1 MSILPNCKLVAKFIR
16 CTLVLGFCLCTFY
29 FSLSFSQVTELW
41 RFPTPLLPL
50 SLSAPSTANQHIQI
64 LQTVTPGPTSS
75 LATWLTRK
83 NEKVQFL
90 SMPSPC
96 SLILNNH
103 FKATLTALSLSSLL
117 MSHERCC
124 SSEVLKCIIEMIW
137 RGARRRWP
145 HFGRVNLG
153 YGWVHTA
160 HIHSCNQYL
169 NLQMSLWLNS
179 QSNY

>member
-1 MSILPNCKLVAKFIR
+1 M

-50 SLSAPSTANQHIQI
+50 SLSEASTANQHIQI
-64 LQTVTPGPTSS
+64 DFANSY
-75 LATWLTRK
+75 TWPNLKPCHMTHK
-83 NEKVQFL
+83 EKWKVQFL
-90 SMPSPC
+90 SMPSAC

-124 SSEVLKCIIEMIW
+124 SSEVLKCIIEKIW
-137 RGARRRWP
+137 SRARRRWP
-145 HFGRVNLG
+145 HFCMVSLG
-153 YGWVHTA
+153 LSAHSTHT
-160 HIHSCNQYL
+160 Q
-169 NLQMSLWLNS
+169 LQSTFKPANVSLAKFTK
-179 QSNY
+179 